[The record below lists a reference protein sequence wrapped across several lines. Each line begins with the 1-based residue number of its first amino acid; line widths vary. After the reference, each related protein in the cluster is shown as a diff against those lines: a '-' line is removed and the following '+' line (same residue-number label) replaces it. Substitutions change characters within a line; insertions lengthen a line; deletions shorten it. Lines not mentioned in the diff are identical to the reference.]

1 MRFEQLRIGLLTAGM
16 TIGLAGMT
24 YAQGAAPAPAA
35 GEQPKTETKPAEGD
49 AAPAA
54 GAERG
59 REGRG
64 RRGEGRGANPARML
78 QRMQES
84 FNDLN
89 LSDEQKTKIQ
99 AIVDTAKPQLEALA
113 RETESLEP
121 RQRAK
126 KMRETVQPVR
136 EELMSVLDETQRQKL
151 REKMEAARA
160 AGGGGGPG
168 GPGGLP
174 MLQNLKA
181 NLEQLGLREN
191 QKKQVDA
198 LIADTEKQFAAI
210 RAEAGQGNA
219 GGEARAKFR
228 EVMQANRKRL
238 NEILTPEQQQKL
250 RDLSPRRGQGAG
262 GKGRPPERA
271 GNAPEGTGNAPEG
284 AGNTPEGEQREPL

>member
-1 MRFEQLRIGLLTAGM
+1 MRFEQLRIGLLTAGI
-16 TIGLAGMT
+16 TIGFAGMT
-24 YAQGAAPAPAA
+24 HAQDAAPAPAA
-35 GEQPKTETKPAEGD
+35 GEQPKTEAKPAEGD

-99 AIVDTAKPQLEALA
+99 AIVDKAKPQLEALA
-113 RETESLEP
+113 KETESLEP

-151 REKMEAARA
+151 REKMEVARA
-160 AGGGGGPG
+160 AGGGGG

-181 NLEQLGLREN
+181 NLEQLGLSED

-238 NEILTPEQQQKL
+238 NEILTPEQQRKL

-262 GKGRPPERA
+262 GKGRPPEGA
-271 GNAPEGTGNAPEG
+271 GNAPEG
-284 AGNTPEGEQREPL
+284 AGNAPEGEQREPL